1 MGKKKSNKKSDGDEN
16 GPITVILT
24 VDMHCEGCSKKVI
37 GSLKGFQGVEEVKG
51 DFSSNKLTVVGKVD
65 PEKIRDRV
73 QCKTKKKVVLVSPLP
88 KKDKDNGGGEKK
100 QKDENKKPDEEKKTK
115 EPAATTVVLK
125 VRLHCDG
132 CTQKI
137 RRIISKTKGVEL
149 VALDSQ
155 KDLITLKGTIDFKV
169 FLTFLQDKMKRKVE
183 IVPPKKEDEGKK
195 DQKKGKEEGKEKK
208 NDEGVSENKVVEPH
222 MDYWGYGYYG
232 PIEYVHPPQYF
243 SDENPNACS
252 VM

>member
-1 MGKKKSNKKSDGDEN
+1 MGKKKKSNDNKADGDEN

-24 VDMHCEGCSKKVI
+24 VDMHCEGCSKKAI

-51 DFSSNKLTVVGKVD
+51 DIGGKKLTVVGKVD

-73 QCKTKKKVVLVSPLP
+73 QSKTKKKVVLVSPLP
-88 KKDKDNGGGEKK
+88 KKDKDNGGESKN
-100 QKDENKKPDEEKKTK
+100 QKAESKKPDEEKTSK
-115 EPAATTVVLK
+115 EPAATTVALK

-132 CTQKI
+132 CVQKI
-137 RRIISKTKGVEL
+137 RRIISKTKGLEL
-149 VALDSQ
+149 VALDLQ

-169 FLTFLQDKMKRKVE
+169 FVTYLQDKMKRKVE

-195 DQKKGKEEGKEKK
+195 DKQGQKKGKEEGNEKK
-208 NDEGVSENKVVEPH
+208 NEEGVSENK
-222 MDYWGYGYYG
+222 MDYWGYGYYD
-232 PIEYVHPPQYF
+232 PIEYVHAPQYF